1 MKCNINRTKNT
12 MTTRYGLESNIH
24 QQMSYRDIIDNVI
37 CFGPNDIPQI
47 PDNVKMITATIK
59 IPNLGVPV
67 YAFVDVA
74 SIKGANYHN
83 PVLSPVTST
92 LLDRYG
98 VTPDQFAEDFCRE
111 VLVTTIA

>member
-12 MTTRYGLESNIH
+12 MTTRCGLESNIH

-47 PDNVKMITATIK
+47 PDNVKMIIATIK